1 MLNEG
6 FILLHRSMLRW
17 EWYGDGN
24 TARLFI
30 HLLLTVNYRPQH
42 WRGLKIR
49 RGQRVASVAKLAEE
63 LNMTPKCVRLALQRL
78 AESGEIACE
87 PHTRYTVYTVCN
99 YGLYQGWWGKV
110 EGGPQT
116 AAPGHFP
123 AMPQGAQGKLR
134 ANKGQQWNK
143 EQQPFC
149 PPPQSAAGYDGLSLE
164 QLFCA
169 QAPPGAQA
177 AGHRARRRW
186 RPKAPGQRPP
196 QAEHEAA
203 RCGQA
208 RDGTA
213 APQAEHGAAPR
224 PSGGAAGASGPPRE
238 HAAAPPWPKD
248 PRARAKP
255 AAGQNG
261 TAAPQ
266 AEHGAAPRPSGGA
279 AGQQAARRPETQTE
293 GTA

>member
-149 PPPQSAAGYDGLSLE
+149 PPPQSAAGYDGLSLV

-208 RDGTA
+208 CDGTA
-213 APQAEHGAAPR
+213 APQAERRAAQPA
-224 PSGGAAGASGPPRE
+224 PAQAGASGPPRE
-238 HAAAPPWPKD
+238 HAAAPPWPKE
-248 PRARAKP
+248 PPARAKP

-266 AEHGAAPRPSGGA
+266 AEHGAAPRPAGGA

>member
-110 EGGPQT
+110 EEGPQT

-177 AGHRARRRW
+177 AGRRARRRW

-208 RDGTA
+208 HDGTA
-213 APQAEHGAAPR
+213 APQAEHRAAQPA
-224 PSGGAAGASGPPRE
+224 PAQAGASGPPRE
-238 HAAAPPWPKD
+238 HAAAPPWPKA

-255 AAGQNG
+255 AAGQGG
-261 TAAPQ
+261 TAASQ
-266 AEHGAAPRPSGGA
+266 AERRAAPRPAGGA

>member
-110 EGGPQT
+110 EEGPQT

-169 QAPPGAQA
+169 QAPPGAQT
-177 AGHRARRRW
+177 AGRRARRRW

-208 RDGTA
+208 CDGTA
-213 APQAEHGAAPR
+213 ARRRNTGPHPARLAARPGSRPPGGRKHRRRERHERTAQHGRDGGHWPDAAVP
-224 PSGGAAGASGPPRE
+224 PAGGRGAG
-238 HAAAPPWPKD
+238 
-248 PRARAKP
+248 P
-255 AAGQNG
+255 AAG
-261 TAAPQ
+261 
-266 AEHGAAPRPSGGA
+266 RDV
-279 AGQQAARRPETQTE
+279 
-293 GTA
+293 

>member
-149 PPPQSAAGYDGLSLE
+149 SPPQSAAGYDGLSLE

-177 AGHRARRRW
+177 AGRRARRRW

-224 PSGGAAGASGPPRE
+224 PSGGAAG
-238 HAAAPPWPKD
+238 
-248 PRARAKP
+248 
-255 AAGQNG
+255 
-261 TAAPQ
+261 
-266 AEHGAAPRPSGGA
+266 
-279 AGQQAARRPETQTE
+279 QQAARRPETQTE

>member
-110 EGGPQT
+110 EEGPQT

-177 AGHRARRRW
+177 AGRRARRRW

-213 APQAEHGAAPR
+213 APQAERRAAQPA
-224 PSGGAAGASGPPRE
+224 PAQAGASGPPRE

-255 AAGQNG
+255 AAGQGG

-266 AEHGAAPRPSGGA
+266 AEHRAAPRLAGGA